1 MHSVVKRFTECSLR
15 RMLMNNLVTATEID
29 TWARMN
35 PRRAQEILPE
45 LIVRLILSTSSKI
58 DDYNFPIEKGIQ
70 FSGYDGVLNSGES
83 TSYFPEGKS
92 VWEFGTNEDSM
103 SKFKEDI
110 EKRHKNSLGVD
121 VHESTFIFST
131 LKIWNHKTS
140 IEELINE
147 SKSKYNWKDIRIID
161 GAKIAMWLYSHT
173 SVAVWFANIIGK
185 HIAGI
190 RTIESYWDDYAE
202 HTLPKLNN
210 EFFLLG
216 RDVQSAY
223 LSKWLEAGT
232 GSLTVISES
241 TIESVLFVAAYFRTH
256 EQYKAIM
263 NRTLVIES
271 PEEWNRLV
279 ISNETNCLLI
289 PVFNFTEDIRC
300 PSDSFILLPVAK
312 YSPLSKITKN
322 VDSIKIDKRRKA
334 VYHEALKTLG
344 FKETEFT
351 KIETETKRSFLPL
364 YRQITTI
371 VARKKPKWLSES
383 MLDDLIPVFLA
394 GGWNRSIDGDK
405 KAIEIF
411 FVLETA

>member
-1 MHSVVKRFTECSLR
+1 
-15 RMLMNNLVTATEID
+15 MNNLVTATEID

-241 TIESVLFVAAYFRTH
+241 TIESVCICCRLF
-256 EQYKAIM
+256 
-263 NRTLVIES
+263 
-271 PEEWNRLV
+271 
-279 ISNETNCLLI
+279 SNT
-289 PVFNFTEDIRC
+289 
-300 PSDSFILLPVAK
+300 
-312 YSPLSKITKN
+312 
-322 VDSIKIDKRRKA
+322 
-334 VYHEALKTLG
+334 
-344 FKETEFT
+344 
-351 KIETETKRSFLPL
+351 
-364 YRQITTI
+364 
-371 VARKKPKWLSES
+371 
-383 MLDDLIPVFLA
+383 
-394 GGWNRSIDGDK
+394 
-405 KAIEIF
+405 
-411 FVLETA
+411 